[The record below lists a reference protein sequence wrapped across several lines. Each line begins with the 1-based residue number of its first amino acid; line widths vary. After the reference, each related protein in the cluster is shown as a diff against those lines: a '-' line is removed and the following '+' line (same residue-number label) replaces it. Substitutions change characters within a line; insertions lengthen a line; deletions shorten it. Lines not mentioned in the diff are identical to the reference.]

1 MFKFTKI
8 VATIGPACA
17 DEKIL
22 TQMVK
27 AGVNVARLNFS
38 HGTYASHQKLINNI
52 RKVEKS
58 TGIPVAILQDLQGPK
73 IRLGILPEKGLEI
86 KTGSKVVFDTAI
98 KEYKGKDLPIAYRGL
113 QKFLKS
119 GQHFLLDDGHME
131 VKIEKIVGSKIFCQV
146 IEGERLTS
154 HKGLNFPD
162 SILKIPALSKKD
174 IADLEFG
181 VKAKVEFV
189 ALSFVHTAQDII
201 RLRTLITK
209 FEKKLKIKKQAPI
222 LIIAKIEQHEAVE
235 NIDEI
240 LKAVDGIMVA
250 RGDLGLETLEAGV
263 PVIQKTIIAKALTLG
278 KPVIVATQML
288 DSMQHNRIPTRA
300 EVSDVANAVID
311 HTDAVMLSNESA
323 SGDYPVLTVKTMAE
337 IVCTTEA
344 SPFDDLPAPTPI
356 KESDLSAITELSR
369 PLSFE
374 VGSKLIVA
382 DSISGET
389 ARLIVRV
396 RPQVPILVATNSL
409 RVQRQLNLSWG
420 VLPFIIPRVRHVEDF
435 IKKSIAYI
443 KSKKLAKKGDKI
455 VVVAGDPIG
464 QENKVNLV
472 EVREV

>member
-17 DEKIL
+17 DEKTL

-38 HGTYASHQKLINNI
+38 HGTYASHKKLMNNI

-58 TGIPVAILQDLQGPK
+58 TGVPVAILQDLQGPK
-73 IRLGILPEKGLEI
+73 IRLGNLPEKGLEI
-86 KTGSKVVFDTAI
+86 KTGSKVVFDTSI
-98 KEYKGKDLPIAYRGL
+98 KEYKGKELPVAYSGL
-113 QKFLKS
+113 QKFLKA
-119 GQHFLLDDGHME
+119 GQHFLLDDGHMS
-131 VKIEKIVGSKIFCQV
+131 VKIEKISGSKIYCQV

-162 SILKIPALSKKD
+162 SVLKIPSLSKKD

-181 VKAKVEFV
+181 VKAGVEFV
-189 ALSFVHTAQDII
+189 ALSFVHTAEDIL
-201 RLRTLITK
+201 RLRALIKK

-240 LKAVDGIMVA
+240 LDVVDCIMVA
-250 RGDLGLETLEAGV
+250 RGDLGLETAEAGV
-263 PVIQKTIIAKALTLG
+263 PVIQKTIIAKARA
-278 KPVIVATQML
+278 KAKMVIVATQML

-323 SGDYPVLTVKTMAE
+323 SGDFPVLTVKTMAE
-337 IVCTTEA
+337 IVRTTEA
-344 SPFDDLPAPTPI
+344 SPFDDLPTPAPT

-369 PLSFE
+369 ALSFE

-420 VLPFIIPRVRHVEDF
+420 VMPFIIQRARHVEDF
-435 IKKSIAYI
+435 IKNAVEYI
-443 KSKKLAKKGDKI
+443 KKNKLAKKGDKI
-455 VVVAGDPIG
+455 VVVAGDPVG
-464 QENKVNLV
+464 QESKVNLV
-472 EVREV
+472 EIKEI

>member
-86 KTGSKVVFDTAI
+86 KTGSKVVFDTSI
-98 KEYKGKDLPIAYRGL
+98 KEYKGKDLPVAYRGL

-162 SILKIPALSKKD
+162 SVLKIPALSKKD

-240 LKAVDGIMVA
+240 LEAVDCIMVA

-263 PVIQKTIIAKALTLG
+263 PVIQKTIIAKALNLA

-344 SPFDDLPAPTPI
+344 SPFDDLAMPKSV
-356 KESDLSAITELSR
+356 KESSISALTELSR
-369 PLSFE
+369 VLSFE

-382 DSISGET
+382 DSVSGET
-389 ARLIVRV
+389 ARLIARV
-396 RPQVPILVATNSL
+396 RPQVPILVATNSP

-435 IKKSIAYI
+435 IKKAIVYI
-443 KSKKLAKKGDKI
+443 KIKKLAKKGDKI

-464 QENKVNLV
+464 QESKVNLV
-472 EVREV
+472 EVREI